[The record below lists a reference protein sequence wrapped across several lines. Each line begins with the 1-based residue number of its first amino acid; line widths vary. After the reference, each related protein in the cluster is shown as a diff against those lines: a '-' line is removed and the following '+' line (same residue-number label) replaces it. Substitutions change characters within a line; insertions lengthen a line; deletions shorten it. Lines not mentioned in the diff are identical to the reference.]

1 METKQIINQG
11 LYEEL
16 REKAEVY
23 TAKIRAEVEQLHH
36 SQQLN
41 TALNF
46 LQLEHQ
52 ALLFERIS
60 TMETASMYK
69 KQLLRSESRLKEI
82 EAERD
87 QFKNQLINHTK

>member
-11 LYEEL
+11 LYDEL
-16 REKAEVY
+16 REKAKAHTDQVRKEI
-23 TAKIRAEVEQLHH
+23 AQLHP
-36 SQQLN
+36 SQQLDTLFN
-41 TALNF
+41 LF
-46 LQLEHQ
+46 QLENQ

-69 KQLLRSESRLKEI
+69 KQLLRSEGRLKEI

-87 QFKNQLINHTK
+87 QFKNQLINYTK

>member
-11 LYEEL
+11 LYDEL
-16 REKAEVY
+16 REKAKAHTDQVRKEI
-23 TAKIRAEVEQLHH
+23 AQLHP
-36 SQQLN
+36 SQQLDTLFN
-41 TALNF
+41 LF
-46 LQLEHQ
+46 QLENQ

-69 KQLLRSESRLKEI
+69 KQLLRSEGRLKEI

>member
-16 REKAEVY
+16 REKAKAHTDQVRKEI
-23 TAKIRAEVEQLHH
+23 AQLHP
-36 SQQLN
+36 SQQLDTLFN
-41 TALNF
+41 LF
-46 LQLEHQ
+46 QLENQ

-69 KQLLRSESRLKEI
+69 KQLLRSEGRLKEI

-87 QFKNQLINHTK
+87 QYKQRLINKEI